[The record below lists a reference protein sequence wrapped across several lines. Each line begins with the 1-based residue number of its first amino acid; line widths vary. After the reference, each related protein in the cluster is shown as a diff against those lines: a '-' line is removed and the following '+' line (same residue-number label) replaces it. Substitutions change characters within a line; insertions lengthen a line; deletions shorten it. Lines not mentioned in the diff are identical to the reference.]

1 MIVKQFFMKKIFYL
15 AIPALL
21 ALGACSQ
28 DSVVEV
34 KEGNA
39 ISFAPVASKS
49 LRTAENHT
57 TAGLTEFNT
66 SAFTG
71 LSTFFQNEKVSK
83 DGGAWKAEHTYF
95 WPTNDALSFYSYAP
109 LDFTKSKA
117 TVEVTDT
124 NKQIKDF
131 TIPYESKDQQDPIYA
146 VNANENLLAHLNTP
160 VEVNFRHATSRILFK
175 AKNTNPNLKI
185 EIASVR
191 IAYIKG
197 KGTFTFPEE
206 TTKTHLSSDTH
217 YQTEEDATWGK
228 WNLVDDSFTYT
239 KATTEYSAINAR
251 GQGRFL
257 TLEGKT
263 DEAQLI
269 STDEASWLQV
279 LPQEVTGW
287 DPVTDPRNEKKGA
300 YFLVQCY
307 IYQKKT
313 AKDGTEVWDKLFSG
327 RITKFS
333 YPGEVAIPFNA
344 RWRQGTTYVYT
355 FVFGDGAGWYPP
367 QPTTPIEDPG
377 KNPKVTPPTHPD
389 PDKGVPVLNPVKF
402 SVTVDEY
409 QTDAAND
416 HAIDMKADA

>member
-66 SAFTG
+66 SAFSG
-71 LSTFFQNEKVSK
+71 DNALFNNEKVSK
-83 DGGAWKAEHTYF
+83 NGSAWKTENTYF
-95 WPTNDALSFYSYAP
+95 WPTKGTLSFYSYAP
-109 LDFTKSKA
+109 LDFTKSNA
-117 TVEVTDT
+117 TVEVTSS

-146 VNANENLLAHLNTP
+146 VNAYEKFSDHLNAP

-185 EIASVR
+185 EISGVR

-217 YQTEEDATWGK
+217 YLTEEDATWGK

-239 KATTEYSAINAR
+239 KATTVYNVGRTGR
-251 GQGRFL
+251 GNFL

-287 DPVTDPRNEKKGA
+287 DPVSDPRNDKNGA

-307 IYQKKT
+307 IYQKVKNS
-313 AKDGTEVWDKLFSG
+313 AGEDVWASLFAG
-327 RITKFS
+327 RISKFS

-377 KNPKVTPPTHPD
+377 KVPGVTPPKHPD
-389 PDKGVPVLNPVKF
+389 PDKGVPVLNSIKF

-416 HAIDMKADA
+416 HAIDMKA